1 MSSASC
7 FRVCRKQWNL
17 RISMSQEDCSKYA
30 KKDNCS
36 LCRSVRMTLT
46 WDECLPAR
54 TFVCMHGS
62 ILSPVVLCVHMSRRD
77 TVFLILTVHFCISL
91 FVALSLHTHI
101 HTLKHTNATQPDT
114 HSNGNW
120 HHAKFKVRITRGARD
135 TDTPVFWYCSFII
148 RLIHLVI
155 ASHPGDIGN
164 TYLMCVSHWRLSDV
178 CINEEIDVGRHNICE
193 IMDCCYKSLEIL
205 GEKSFFL
212 CTSLLMFIKTCLVR
226 RYANAQTGTSKTVWY
241 PYEIYNYLNHEIGPS
256 L

>member
-1 MSSASC
+1 M
-7 FRVCRKQWNL
+7 
-17 RISMSQEDCSKYA
+17 
-30 KKDNCS
+30 
-36 LCRSVRMTLT
+36 
-46 WDECLPAR
+46 
-54 TFVCMHGS
+54 CMHGS

-120 HHAKFKVRITRGARD
+120 HHF
-135 TDTPVFWYCSFII
+135 FWYCSFII

-164 TYLMCVSHWRLSDV
+164 TYLMCASHWRLSDV

-212 CTSLLMFIKTCLVR
+212 CTSLLM
-226 RYANAQTGTSKTVWY
+226 
-241 PYEIYNYLNHEIGPS
+241 
-256 L
+256 

>member
-1 MSSASC
+1 MRSYVSTWHC
-7 FRVCRKQWNL
+7 FSY
-17 RISMSQEDCSKYA
+17 I
-30 KKDNCS
+30 NCS
-36 LCRSVRMTLT
+36 LLYLFICS
-46 WDECLPAR
+46 
-54 TFVCMHGS
+54 S
-62 ILSPVVLCVHMSRRD
+62 LSPH
-77 TVFLILTVHFCISL
+77 
-91 FVALSLHTHI
+91 A
-101 HTLKHTNATQPDT
+101 LKHTNATQPDT

-120 HHAKFKVRITRGARD
+120 HHF
-135 TDTPVFWYCSFII
+135 FWYCSFII

-164 TYLMCVSHWRLSDV
+164 TYLMCASHWRLSDV

-212 CTSLLMFIKTCLVR
+212 CTSLLMFIKTRLVR
-226 RYANAQTGTSKTVWY
+226 RYANAVTGTSKTVWY